1 MAIIETFSVS
11 YEMFLVGKFVLG
23 FGAVLQQIGGPVLVT
38 ELAHP
43 KQREA
48 LSSLYNTSIYIG
60 LTAGS
65 WITFGMYSGRL
76 SHFLCYR

>member
-1 MAIIETFSVS
+1 MAFIQAFAVS
-11 YEMFLVGKFVLG
+11 YEMFLVGKFILG

-60 LTAGS
+60 LISGA
-65 WITFGMYSGRL
+65 WITYGMFSRIFGP
-76 SHFLCYR
+76 H